1 MRVALFVACFNDAL
15 YPGVGRATVRI
26 LEALGHEVVFPDAQT
41 CCGQIHFNTGY
52 RDACVPLVRR
62 FTGVFSEFDAVV
74 TPSASCA
81 AMVRHHHGTVARHA
95 GDAALET
102 AAGELGP
109 RVFELTEFILDA
121 PGGLVPRGSFPHAVA
136 LHPTCHSTRLL
147 GIGDR
152 PRRLLE
158 SVPGVRLVDLEG
170 ADQCCGFG
178 GTFAIKNEAV
188 SVAMGSDKVAA
199 IEASRADVLTAADS
213 SCLMH
218 LGGLLSRRGAPIRVM
233 HLAEIVASALDA

>member
-15 YPGVGRATVRI
+15 YPAVGQATVRI
-26 LEALGHEVVFPDAQT
+26 LEALGHEVAFPDAQT

-62 FTGVFSEFDAVV
+62 FAELFAPFDAVV

-81 AMVRHHHGTVARHA
+81 AMVRHHHATVARHA
-95 GDAALET
+95 EDPALE
-102 AAGELGP
+102 AIADEVAP
-109 RVFELTEFILDA
+109 RVFELTEFLLDA
-121 PGGLVPRGSFPHAVA
+121 TSGVTPAGSFPHAVA
-136 LHPTCHSTRLL
+136 LHQTCHSARLL

-158 SVPGVRLVDLEG
+158 SVPDLRLVEIAG

-178 GTFAIKNEAV
+178 GTFAVKNEAV
-188 SVAMGSDKVAA
+188 SMAMGDDKVAA
-199 IEASRADVLTAADS
+199 IEASGADVLTAADS

-218 LGGLLSRRGAPIRVM
+218 LGGRLHRRRSPIRVM
-233 HLAEIVASALDA
+233 HLAEIVAVALDA